1 MKKELVT
8 SLLVAVSMGV
18 GVLGTN
24 IYYDNVNS
32 QPKTQI
38 EQDQDKKEIKDAA
51 KENKKENKET
61 KEETAKTDKESKQ
74 VIENKGTKETTK
86 TDKESKQVIKNTE
99 TKETAKTNTN
109 TSQTTTENKE
119 TNKSDSKNKTQQSN
133 NSNEVKNNYNITEYV
148 VCPGCNMEFKKSD
161 LSKKWNGY
169 CLRCY
174 IKYCMPEKTPDD
186 YDEPVGDYWQIDPN
200 NPNRVANTNSGS
212 GNSSGS
218 GDSFRSTLQIQDF
231 VE

>member
-51 KENKKENKET
+51 KENKKEKEV
-61 KEETAKTDKESKQ
+61 KEETEKTDKESKQ
-74 VIENKGTKETTK
+74 VIEN
-86 TDKESKQVIKNTE
+86 TE
-99 TKETAKTNTN
+99 TKETAKTNIN
-109 TSQTTTENKE
+109 NSQSKIEIKE
-119 TNKSDSKNKTQQSN
+119 INKSDSNNKTQQPTKSN
-133 NSNEVKNNYNITEYV
+133 GNIIRCNECGKLMDGEGRYGLCNS
-148 VCPGCNMEFKKSD
+148 C
-161 LSKKWNGY
+161 W
-169 CLRCY
+169 
-174 IKYCMPEKTPDD
+174 IKACMPEETPDD

-200 NPNRVANTNSGS
+200 NPNRVTNTDPGS

-218 GDSFRSTLQIQDF
+218 GDSFRSTLRIQDF

>member
-74 VIENKGTKETTK
+74 VI
-86 TDKESKQVIKNTE
+86 KNTE
-99 TKETAKTNTN
+99 TKETAKTNIN
-109 TSQTTTENKE
+109 NSQSKIEIKE
-119 TNKSDSKNKTQQSN
+119 INKSDSNNKTQQPTKSN
-133 NSNEVKNNYNITEYV
+133 GNIIRCNECGKLMDGEGRYGLCNS
-148 VCPGCNMEFKKSD
+148 C
-161 LSKKWNGY
+161 W
-169 CLRCY
+169 
-174 IKYCMPEKTPDD
+174 IKACMPEETPDD

-200 NPNRVANTNSGS
+200 NPNRVTNTNSGS

-218 GDSFRSTLQIQDF
+218 GDSFRSTLRIQDF

>member
-51 KENKKENKET
+51 KETKKEKEEKEV
-61 KEETAKTDKESKQ
+61 KEETTTNKDKNS
-74 VIENKGTKETTK
+74 
-86 TDKESKQVIKNTE
+86 DKESKQVIKNTE
-99 TKETAKTNTN
+99 TKETAKTNIN
-109 TSQTTTENKE
+109 NSQSKTEVKE
-119 TNKSDSKNKTQQSN
+119 TNKSDSNNKTQQPTKSN
-133 NSNEVKNNYNITEYV
+133 GNIIRCNECGKLMDGEGRYGLCNS
-148 VCPGCNMEFKKSD
+148 C
-161 LSKKWNGY
+161 W
-169 CLRCY
+169 
-174 IKYCMPEKTPDD
+174 IKACMPEETPDD
-186 YDEPVGDYWQIDPN
+186 YEEPVGDYWQIDPN
-200 NPNRVANTNSGS
+200 NPNRVTNTNSGS

>member
-51 KENKKENKET
+51 KEKEKEKEKEV

-74 VIENKGTKETTK
+74 VTENKGTKETTK
-86 TDKESKQVIKNTE
+86 TD
-99 TKETAKTNTN
+99 TN
-109 TSQTTTENKE
+109 TSKTTTENKE
-119 TNKSDSKNKTQQSN
+119 SFTCPYCGKKMEEVYPDNYYCTNPYCSNCINNEDRKNYESTD
-133 NSNEVKNNYNITEYV
+133 E
-148 VCPGCNMEFKKSD
+148 GA
-161 LSKKWNGY
+161 
-169 CLRCY
+169 
-174 IKYCMPEKTPDD
+174 
-186 YDEPVGDYWQIDPN
+186 YDEEPVGDYWQIDPN
-200 NPNRVANTNSGS
+200 NPNRVTNTNSGS

-218 GDSFRSTLQIQDF
+218 GDSFRSTLRIQDF

>member
-61 KEETAKTDKESKQ
+61 KEETEKTDKESKQ
-74 VIENKGTKETTK
+74 VIENKETKETTK
-86 TDKESKQVIKNTE
+86 TNINNSQSK
-99 TKETAKTNTN
+99 
-109 TSQTTTENKE
+109 TTTENKE
-119 TNKSDSKNKTQQSN
+119 SFTCPYCGKKMEEVYPDNYYCTNPYCSNCINNEDRKNYESTD
-133 NSNEVKNNYNITEYV
+133 E
-148 VCPGCNMEFKKSD
+148 GA
-161 LSKKWNGY
+161 
-169 CLRCY
+169 
-174 IKYCMPEKTPDD
+174 
-186 YDEPVGDYWQIDPN
+186 YDEEPVGDYWQIDPN

>member
-51 KENKKENKET
+51 KENKKEKEEKEV
-61 KEETAKTDKESKQ
+61 KEETTTNKDKNS
-74 VIENKGTKETTK
+74 
-86 TDKESKQVIKNTE
+86 DKESKQVIKNTE

-109 TSQTTTENKE
+109 NSQSKTEVKE
-119 TNKSDSKNKTQQSN
+119 TNKSDSNNKTQQPTKSN
-133 NSNEVKNNYNITEYV
+133 GNIIRCNECGKLMDGEGRYGLCNS
-148 VCPGCNMEFKKSD
+148 C
-161 LSKKWNGY
+161 W
-169 CLRCY
+169 
-174 IKYCMPEKTPDD
+174 IKACMPEETPDD

-200 NPNRVANTNSGS
+200 NPNRVTNTDPGS

-218 GDSFRSTLQIQDF
+218 GDSFRSTLRIQDF

>member
-38 EQDQDKKEIKDAA
+38 EQDQDKKEIKDGA
-51 KENKKENKET
+51 KET
-61 KEETAKTDKESKQ
+61 KKEKEEKEVKEETTTNKDKNS
-74 VIENKGTKETTK
+74 
-86 TDKESKQVIKNTE
+86 DKESKQVIKNTE
-99 TKETAKTNTN
+99 TKETAKTNIN
-109 TSQTTTENKE
+109 NSQSKTENKE
-119 TNKSDSKNKTQQSN
+119 SFTCPYCGKKMEEVYPDNYYCTNPYCSNCINNEDRKNYESTD
-133 NSNEVKNNYNITEYV
+133 EGAY
-148 VCPGCNMEFKKSD
+148 D
-161 LSKKWNGY
+161 
-169 CLRCY
+169 
-174 IKYCMPEKTPDD
+174 
-186 YDEPVGDYWQIDPN
+186 DEPVGDYWQIDPN
-200 NPNRVANTNSGS
+200 NPNRVTNTDPGS

-218 GDSFRSTLQIQDF
+218 GDSFRSTLRIQDF

>member
-38 EQDQDKKEIKDAA
+38 EQDQDKQEIKDAA
-51 KENKKENKET
+51 KENKKEKEEKEV
-61 KEETAKTDKESKQ
+61 KEETTTNKDKNSDKESKQ

-99 TKETAKTNTN
+99 TKETAKTNIN
-109 TSQTTTENKE
+109 NSQSKTEVKE
-119 TNKSDSKNKTQQSN
+119 TNKSDSNNKTQQPTKSN
-133 NSNEVKNNYNITEYV
+133 GNIIRCNECGKLMDGEGRYGLCNS
-148 VCPGCNMEFKKSD
+148 C
-161 LSKKWNGY
+161 W
-169 CLRCY
+169 
-174 IKYCMPEKTPDD
+174 IKACMPEETPDD

-200 NPNRVANTNSGS
+200 NPNRVTNTDPGS
-212 GNSSGS
+212 GTGGS
-218 GDSFRSTLQIQDF
+218 W
-231 VE
+231 

>member
-74 VIENKGTKETTK
+74 VIENK
-86 TDKESKQVIKNTE
+86 E
-99 TKETAKTNTN
+99 TKETAKTNIN
-109 TSQTTTENKE
+109 NSQSKTEIKE
-119 TNKSDSKNKTQQSN
+119 TFTCPYCGKKMEEVYLDNYYCTNPYCSNCINNEDRKNYESTD
-133 NSNEVKNNYNITEYV
+133 E
-148 VCPGCNMEFKKSD
+148 GA
-161 LSKKWNGY
+161 
-169 CLRCY
+169 
-174 IKYCMPEKTPDD
+174 
-186 YDEPVGDYWQIDPN
+186 YDEEPVGDYWQIDPN
-200 NPNRVANTNSGS
+200 NPNRVTNTNSGS

>member
-1 MKKELVT
+1 MKKGLAI
-8 SLLVAVSMGV
+8 SLLVAISLGI

-24 IYYDNVNS
+24 IYYNNLL
-32 QPKTQI
+32 KTQI
-38 EQDQDKKEIKDAA
+38 KQLSTTNKEEKLEDTVEDKKETTTNKD
-51 KENKKENKET
+51 KN
-61 KEETAKTDKESKQ
+61 S
-74 VIENKGTKETTK
+74 
-86 TDKESKQVIKNTE
+86 DKESKQVIKNTE

-133 NSNEVKNNYNITEYV
+133 NSNEVKNNYNIPEYV

-174 IKYCMPEKTPDD
+174 TKYCKQEEDRHCQYCGVKLNANNQYGEIDMCNYCHYLYCEKP
-186 YDEPVGDYWQIDPN
+186 YENNNSGIDPQ
-200 NPNRVANTNSGS
+200 PTPSKEPG
-212 GNSSGS
+212 
-218 GDSFRSTLQIQDF
+218 L
-231 VE
+231 

>member
-24 IYYDNVNS
+24 IYYNNL
-32 QPKTQI
+32 PKTQVEQQTADKEI
-38 EQDQDKKEIKDAA
+38 EKEKDTVEDKKEIKDEA
-51 KENKKENKET
+51 KENKET
-61 KEETAKTDKESKQ
+61 KEETE
-74 VIENKGTKETTK
+74 K

-109 TSQTTTENKE
+109 NSQSKTEVKE
-119 TNKSDSKNKTQQSN
+119 TNKSDSNNKTQQSN
-133 NSNEVKNNYNITEYV
+133 NSNEVKNNYNIPEYV

-200 NPNRVANTNSGS
+200 NPNRVTNTNSGS

>member
-38 EQDQDKKEIKDAA
+38 EQDQDKQEIKDAA
-51 KENKKENKET
+51 KENKKEKEEKEV
-61 KEETAKTDKESKQ
+61 KEETTTNKDKNS
-74 VIENKGTKETTK
+74 
-86 TDKESKQVIKNTE
+86 DKESKQVIKNTE
-99 TKETAKTNTN
+99 AKETAKTNIN
-109 TSQTTTENKE
+109 NSQSKTENKE
-119 TNKSDSKNKTQQSN
+119 SFTCPYCGKKMEEVYPDNYYCTNPYCSNCINNEDRKNYESTD
-133 NSNEVKNNYNITEYV
+133 E
-148 VCPGCNMEFKKSD
+148 GA
-161 LSKKWNGY
+161 
-169 CLRCY
+169 
-174 IKYCMPEKTPDD
+174 
-186 YDEPVGDYWQIDPN
+186 YDEEPVGDYWQIDPN
-200 NPNRVANTNSGS
+200 NPNRVTNTNSGS

>member
-74 VIENKGTKETTK
+74 VIENK
-86 TDKESKQVIKNTE
+86 E
-99 TKETAKTNTN
+99 TKETAKTNIN
-109 TSQTTTENKE
+109 NSQSKTEVKE
-119 TNKSDSKNKTQQSN
+119 TNKSDSNNKTQQPTKSN
-133 NSNEVKNNYNITEYV
+133 GNIIRCNECGKLMDGEGRYGLCNS
-148 VCPGCNMEFKKSD
+148 C
-161 LSKKWNGY
+161 W
-169 CLRCY
+169 
-174 IKYCMPEKTPDD
+174 IKACMPEETPDD

-200 NPNRVANTNSGS
+200 NPNRVTNTNSGS
-212 GNSSGS
+212 GYSSGS
-218 GDSFRSTLQIQDF
+218 GGKSVYVGNNQ
-231 VE
+231 

>member
-38 EQDQDKKEIKDAA
+38 EQDQDKKEKEDAA
-51 KENKKENKET
+51 KENKKEKEV

-74 VIENKGTKETTK
+74 VTENKGTKETTR
-86 TDKESKQVIKNTE
+86 TD
-99 TKETAKTNTN
+99 TN

-119 TNKSDSKNKTQQSN
+119 SFTCPYCGKKMEEVYPDNYYCTNPYCSNCINNEDRKNYESTV
-133 NSNEVKNNYNITEYV
+133 E
-148 VCPGCNMEFKKSD
+148 GA
-161 LSKKWNGY
+161 
-169 CLRCY
+169 
-174 IKYCMPEKTPDD
+174 
-186 YDEPVGDYWQIDPN
+186 YDKEPVGDYWQIDPN
-200 NPNRVANTNSGS
+200 NPNRVTNTNSGS

>member
-51 KENKKENKET
+51 KETKKEKEETKEETEKIDKESKKEIENKET
-61 KEETAKTDKESKQ
+61 KE
-74 VIENKGTKETTK
+74 TT
-86 TDKESKQVIKNTE
+86 
-99 TKETAKTNTN
+99 KTNTN

-119 TNKSDSKNKTQQSN
+119 TFTCPYCGKKMEEVYPDNYYCTNPYCSNCINNEDRKNYESTD
-133 NSNEVKNNYNITEYV
+133 E
-148 VCPGCNMEFKKSD
+148 GA
-161 LSKKWNGY
+161 
-169 CLRCY
+169 
-174 IKYCMPEKTPDD
+174 
-186 YDEPVGDYWQIDPN
+186 YDEEPVGDYWQIDPN
-200 NPNRVANTNSGS
+200 NPNRVTNTNSGS

-218 GDSFRSTLQIQDF
+218 GDSFRSTLRIQDF

>member
-51 KENKKENKET
+51 KENKKEKEV
-61 KEETAKTDKESKQ
+61 KEETEKTDKESKQ

-99 TKETAKTNTN
+99 TKETAKTNIN
-109 TSQTTTENKE
+109 NSQSKTENKE
-119 TNKSDSKNKTQQSN
+119 SFTCPYCGKKMEEVYPDNYYCTNPYCSNCINNEDRKNYESTD
-133 NSNEVKNNYNITEYV
+133 E
-148 VCPGCNMEFKKSD
+148 GA
-161 LSKKWNGY
+161 
-169 CLRCY
+169 
-174 IKYCMPEKTPDD
+174 
-186 YDEPVGDYWQIDPN
+186 YDEEPVGDYWQIDPN
-200 NPNRVANTNSGS
+200 NPNRVTNTNSGS

>member
-24 IYYDNVNS
+24 IYYNNL
-32 QPKTQI
+32 PKTQVEQQTADKEI
-38 EQDQDKKEIKDAA
+38 EKEKDTVEDKKEIK
-51 KENKKENKET
+51 
-61 KEETAKTDKESKQ
+61 EETE
-74 VIENKGTKETTK
+74 K

-109 TSQTTTENKE
+109 NSQSKTEVKE
-119 TNKSDSKNKTQQSN
+119 TNKSDSNNKTQQSN
-133 NSNEVKNNYNITEYV
+133 NSNEVKNNYNIPEYV

-200 NPNRVANTNSGS
+200 NPNRVTNTNSGS

>member
-8 SLLVAVSMGV
+8 SLLVAVSMGI

-51 KENKKENKET
+51 KETKKEKEEKEV
-61 KEETAKTDKESKQ
+61 KEETTTNKDKNS
-74 VIENKGTKETTK
+74 
-86 TDKESKQVIKNTE
+86 DKESKQVIKNTE
-99 TKETAKTNTN
+99 TKETAKTNIN
-109 TSQTTTENKE
+109 NSQSKTENKE
-119 TNKSDSKNKTQQSN
+119 SFTCPYCGKKMEEVYPDNYYCTNPYCSNCINNEDRKNYESTD
-133 NSNEVKNNYNITEYV
+133 E
-148 VCPGCNMEFKKSD
+148 GA
-161 LSKKWNGY
+161 
-169 CLRCY
+169 
-174 IKYCMPEKTPDD
+174 
-186 YDEPVGDYWQIDPN
+186 YDKEPVGDYWQIDPN
-200 NPNRVANTNSGS
+200 NPNRVTNTNSGS

-218 GDSFRSTLQIQDF
+218 GDSFRSTLRIQDF

>member
-24 IYYDNVNS
+24 IYYDNL
-32 QPKTQI
+32 PKTQVEQQTADKEI
-38 EQDQDKKEIKDAA
+38 EKEKDTVEDKKEIKDAA
-51 KENKKENKET
+51 KENKET
-61 KEETAKTDKESKQ
+61 KEETE
-74 VIENKGTKETTK
+74 K

-99 TKETAKTNTN
+99 TKETAKTNIN
-109 TSQTTTENKE
+109 NSQSKTEVKE
-119 TNKSDSKNKTQQSN
+119 TNKSDSNNKTQQPTKSN
-133 NSNEVKNNYNITEYV
+133 GNTIRCNECGKLMDGEGRYGLCNS
-148 VCPGCNMEFKKSD
+148 C
-161 LSKKWNGY
+161 W
-169 CLRCY
+169 
-174 IKYCMPEKTPDD
+174 IKACMPEETPDD

-200 NPNRVANTNSGS
+200 NPNRVTNTNSGS

-218 GDSFRSTLQIQDF
+218 GDSFRSTLRIQDF

>member
-24 IYYDNVNS
+24 IYYNNL
-32 QPKTQI
+32 PKTQVEQQTADKEI
-38 EQDQDKKEIKDAA
+38 EKEKDTVEDKKEIKDAA
-51 KENKKENKET
+51 KENKET
-61 KEETAKTDKESKQ
+61 KEETE
-74 VIENKGTKETTK
+74 K

-99 TKETAKTNTN
+99 TKETAKTNIN
-109 TSQTTTENKE
+109 NSQSKTEVKE
-119 TNKSDSKNKTQQSN
+119 TNKSDSNNKTQQPTKSN
-133 NSNEVKNNYNITEYV
+133 GNIIRCNECGKLMDGEGRYGLCNS
-148 VCPGCNMEFKKSD
+148 C
-161 LSKKWNGY
+161 W
-169 CLRCY
+169 
-174 IKYCMPEKTPDD
+174 IKACMPEETPDD

-200 NPNRVANTNSGS
+200 NPNRVTNTNSGS

>member
-8 SLLVAVSMGV
+8 SLLVSVSMGV

-61 KEETAKTDKESKQ
+61 KEETE
-74 VIENKGTKETTK
+74 K

-99 TKETAKTNTN
+99 TKETAKTNIN
-109 TSQTTTENKE
+109 NSQSKTEVKE
-119 TNKSDSKNKTQQSN
+119 TNKSDSNNKTQQPTKSN
-133 NSNEVKNNYNITEYV
+133 GNIIRCNECGKLMDGEGRYGLCNS
-148 VCPGCNMEFKKSD
+148 C
-161 LSKKWNGY
+161 W
-169 CLRCY
+169 
-174 IKYCMPEKTPDD
+174 IKACMPEETPDN

-200 NPNRVANTNSGS
+200 NPNRVTNTNSGS

-218 GDSFRSTLQIQDF
+218 GDSFRSTLRIQDF

>member
-24 IYYDNVNS
+24 IYYNNL
-32 QPKTQI
+32 PKTQVEQQTADKEI
-38 EQDQDKKEIKDAA
+38 EKEKDTVEDKKEIK
-51 KENKKENKET
+51 
-61 KEETAKTDKESKQ
+61 EETEKTDKESKQ
-74 VIENKGTKETTK
+74 VTENKGTKETTK

-99 TKETAKTNTN
+99 TKETAKTNIN
-109 TSQTTTENKE
+109 NSQSKTENKE
-119 TNKSDSKNKTQQSN
+119 SFTCPYCGKKMEEVYPDNYYCTNPYCSNCINNEDRKNYESTD
-133 NSNEVKNNYNITEYV
+133 E
-148 VCPGCNMEFKKSD
+148 GA
-161 LSKKWNGY
+161 
-169 CLRCY
+169 
-174 IKYCMPEKTPDD
+174 
-186 YDEPVGDYWQIDPN
+186 YDEEPVGDYWQIDPN
-200 NPNRVANTNSGS
+200 NPNRVTNTNSGS

>member
-38 EQDQDKKEIKDAA
+38 EQDQDKKEIKDAE
-51 KENKKENKET
+51 KEKEVKEV
-61 KEETAKTDKESKQ
+61 KEETTTNKDKNS
-74 VIENKGTKETTK
+74 
-86 TDKESKQVIKNTE
+86 DKESKQVIKNTE
-99 TKETAKTNTN
+99 TKETAKTNIN
-109 TSQTTTENKE
+109 NSQSKIEIKE
-119 TNKSDSKNKTQQSN
+119 INKSDSNNKTQQPTKSN
-133 NSNEVKNNYNITEYV
+133 GNIIRCNECGKLMDGEGRYGLCNS
-148 VCPGCNMEFKKSD
+148 C
-161 LSKKWNGY
+161 W
-169 CLRCY
+169 
-174 IKYCMPEKTPDD
+174 IKACMPEETPDD

-200 NPNRVANTNSGS
+200 NPNRVTNTDPGS

-218 GDSFRSTLQIQDF
+218 GDSFRSTLRIQDF

>member
-24 IYYDNVNS
+24 IYYNNL
-32 QPKTQI
+32 PKTQVEQQTADKEI
-38 EQDQDKKEIKDAA
+38 EKEKDTVEDKKEIK
-51 KENKKENKET
+51 
-61 KEETAKTDKESKQ
+61 EETE
-74 VIENKGTKETTK
+74 K

-109 TSQTTTENKE
+109 NSQSKTEVKE
-119 TNKSDSKNKTQQSN
+119 TNKSDSNNKTQQPTKSN
-133 NSNEVKNNYNITEYV
+133 GNIIRCNECGKLMDGEGRYGLCNS
-148 VCPGCNMEFKKSD
+148 C
-161 LSKKWNGY
+161 W
-169 CLRCY
+169 
-174 IKYCMPEKTPDD
+174 IKACMPEETPDD

-200 NPNRVANTNSGS
+200 NPNRVTNTDPGS

-218 GDSFRSTLQIQDF
+218 GDSFRSTLRI
-231 VE
+231 

>member
-38 EQDQDKKEIKDAA
+38 EQDQEKKEIKDAA
-51 KENKKENKET
+51 KENKKEKEVKEV
-61 KEETAKTDKESKQ
+61 KEETTTNKDKNS
-74 VIENKGTKETTK
+74 
-86 TDKESKQVIKNTE
+86 DKESKQVIKNTE
-99 TKETAKTNTN
+99 TKETAKTNIN
-109 TSQTTTENKE
+109 NSQSKIEIKE
-119 TNKSDSKNKTQQSN
+119 INKSDSNNKTQQPTKSN
-133 NSNEVKNNYNITEYV
+133 GNIIRCNECGKLMDGEGRYGLCNS
-148 VCPGCNMEFKKSD
+148 C
-161 LSKKWNGY
+161 W
-169 CLRCY
+169 
-174 IKYCMPEKTPDD
+174 IKACMPEETPDD

-200 NPNRVANTNSGS
+200 NPNRVTNTDPGS

-218 GDSFRSTLQIQDF
+218 GDSFRSTLRIQDF

>member
-51 KENKKENKET
+51 KETKKEKEEKEV
-61 KEETAKTDKESKQ
+61 KEETTTNKDKNS
-74 VIENKGTKETTK
+74 
-86 TDKESKQVIKNTE
+86 DKESKQVIKNTE
-99 TKETAKTNTN
+99 TKETAKTNIN
-109 TSQTTTENKE
+109 NSQSKTENKE
-119 TNKSDSKNKTQQSN
+119 SFTCPYCGKKMEEVYPDNYYCTNPYCSNCINNEDRKNYESTD
-133 NSNEVKNNYNITEYV
+133 E
-148 VCPGCNMEFKKSD
+148 GA
-161 LSKKWNGY
+161 
-169 CLRCY
+169 
-174 IKYCMPEKTPDD
+174 
-186 YDEPVGDYWQIDPN
+186 YDEEPVGDYWQIDPN

>member
-38 EQDQDKKEIKDAA
+38 EQDQDKQEIKDAA
-51 KENKKENKET
+51 KEKEKEEKEV
-61 KEETAKTDKESKQ
+61 KEETTTNKDKNS
-74 VIENKGTKETTK
+74 
-86 TDKESKQVIKNTE
+86 DKESKQVIKNTE
-99 TKETAKTNTN
+99 TKETAKTNIN
-109 TSQTTTENKE
+109 NSQSKTEVKE
-119 TNKSDSKNKTQQSN
+119 TNKSDSNNKTQQPTKSN
-133 NSNEVKNNYNITEYV
+133 GNIIRCNECGKLMDGEGRYGLCNS
-148 VCPGCNMEFKKSD
+148 C
-161 LSKKWNGY
+161 W
-169 CLRCY
+169 
-174 IKYCMPEKTPDD
+174 IKACMPEETPDD

-200 NPNRVANTNSGS
+200 NPNRVTNTDPGS

-218 GDSFRSTLQIQDF
+218 GDSFRSTLRIQDF

>member
-24 IYYDNVNS
+24 IYYNNL
-32 QPKTQI
+32 PKTQVEQQTADKEI
-38 EQDQDKKEIKDAA
+38 EKEKDTVEDKKEIKDAA
-51 KENKKENKET
+51 KENKET
-61 KEETAKTDKESKQ
+61 KEETE
-74 VIENKGTKETTK
+74 K

-99 TKETAKTNTN
+99 TKETAKTNIN
-109 TSQTTTENKE
+109 NSQSKTEVKE
-119 TNKSDSKNKTQQSN
+119 TNKSDSNNKTQQSN
-133 NSNEVKNNYNITEYV
+133 NSNEVKNNYNIPEYV

-200 NPNRVANTNSGS
+200 NPNRVTNTNSGS

-218 GDSFRSTLQIQDF
+218 GDSFRSTLRIQDF

>member
-51 KENKKENKET
+51 KENKET
-61 KEETAKTDKESKQ
+61 KEETE
-74 VIENKGTKETTK
+74 K

-99 TKETAKTNTN
+99 TKETAKTNIN
-109 TSQTTTENKE
+109 NSQSKTEVKE
-119 TNKSDSKNKTQQSN
+119 TNKSDSNNKTQQPTKSN
-133 NSNEVKNNYNITEYV
+133 GNIIRCNECGKLMDGEGRYGLCNS
-148 VCPGCNMEFKKSD
+148 C
-161 LSKKWNGY
+161 W
-169 CLRCY
+169 
-174 IKYCMPEKTPDD
+174 IKACMPEETPDD

-200 NPNRVANTNSGS
+200 NPNRVTNTNSGS

-218 GDSFRSTLQIQDF
+218 GDSFRSTLRIQDF